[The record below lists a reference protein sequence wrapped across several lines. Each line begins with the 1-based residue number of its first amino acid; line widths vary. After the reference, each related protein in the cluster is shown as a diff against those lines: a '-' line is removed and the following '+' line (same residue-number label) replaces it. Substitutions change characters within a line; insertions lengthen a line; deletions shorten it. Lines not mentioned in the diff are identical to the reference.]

1 MFNML
6 SYIAQTDLV
15 LVATQNFILL
25 PINDTSWRTTEDGS
39 QEIAGRIAWGRQ
51 QSGRDAWRTYARI
64 LPLAADV
71 ALARARSRDAAVPSL
86 LAQSRP
92 DRAAMAHPACADGG

>member
-25 PINDTSWRTTEDGS
+25 SINDS
-39 QEIAGRIAWGRQ
+39 
-51 QSGRDAWRTYARI
+51 
-64 LPLAADV
+64 
-71 ALARARSRDAAVPSL
+71 
-86 LAQSRP
+86 
-92 DRAAMAHPACADGG
+92 

>member
-25 PINDTSWRTTEDGS
+25 QINDS
-39 QEIAGRIAWGRQ
+39 
-51 QSGRDAWRTYARI
+51 
-64 LPLAADV
+64 
-71 ALARARSRDAAVPSL
+71 
-86 LAQSRP
+86 
-92 DRAAMAHPACADGG
+92 